1 MDNRIHGGNSIYFM
15 DIKDGTIMDIE
26 TLRDDIIKEEG
37 GIILNPYQ
45 DHLGYWTIGAGHL
58 IRDDEKEELMKPIS
72 QERAIEIFMKD
83 FNIALK
89 DMETFTMDMD
99 IDENAKECV
108 AHMVFQ
114 LGLPRLQ
121 KFVKFKECLKNKD
134 YAGAMVEMKDSRWY
148 NQTTN
153 RANRIIAKM
162 QKSITVDV

>member
-15 DIKDGTIMDIE
+15 DIKDGTIMDLE
-26 TLRDDIIKEEG
+26 TLREDIIREEG
-37 GIILNPYQ
+37 GLILKPYQ

-58 IRDDEKEELMKPIS
+58 IRDDEKEELMQPIT
-72 QERAIEIFMKD
+72 QERGIELFMKD

-89 DMETFTMDMD
+89 DMETFTEGME
-99 IDENAKECV
+99 IDENAKE
-108 AHMVFQ
+108 
-114 LGLPRLQ
+114 
-121 KFVKFKECLKNKD
+121 LKNKD

>member
-1 MDNRIHGGNSIYFM
+1 MDL
-15 DIKDGTIMDIE
+15 E
-26 TLRDDIIKEEG
+26 TLREDVIREEG
-37 GIILNPYQ
+37 GLILKPYQ

-58 IRDDEKEELMKPIS
+58 IRDEEKEELMQPIT
-72 QERAIEIFMKD
+72 QERAIELFMKD
-83 FNIALK
+83 FNVALK
-89 DMETFTMDMD
+89 DMETFTEGMD
-99 IDENAKECV
+99 IDNNARECV

>member
-1 MDNRIHGGNSIYFM
+1 M
-15 DIKDGTIMDIE
+15 DIQ
-26 TLRDDIIKEEG
+26 TLRDDIIREEG
-37 GIILNPYQ
+37 GLILEPYQ

-58 IRDDEKEELMKPIS
+58 IRDNEKDELMKSITK
-72 QERAIEIFMKD
+72 ERALELFMKD
-83 FNIALK
+83 FNVALL
-89 DMETFTMDMD
+89 DMETFTEDMD
-99 IDENAKECV
+99 IDDNARECV

-121 KFVKFKECLKNKD
+121 KFVKFKECLTNKD
-134 YAGAMVEMKDSRWY
+134 YSGAMREMKDSRWY